1 MVVKGSIKS
10 VARLLET
17 RGFSTIAPFNLF
29 NSREINLN
37 LVLFC
42 PWPIRIPWDRVSI
55 SFFDIMAISIG
66 SFSFFLNKRIMIF
79 EISIFFYISFL
90 LWINY
95 IIIFRILIM
104 SHGNCIFILFHFIV
118 YYLERERRNFI
129 FISCSKYFS

>member
-42 PWPIRIPWDRVSI
+42 PWPIRISWDRVSI

-66 SFSFFLNKRIMIF
+66 SFLFFLNKRIMIF
-79 EISIFFYISFL
+79 EISIFFLYL
-90 LWINY
+90 L
-95 IIIFRILIM
+95 
-104 SHGNCIFILFHFIV
+104 FIV
-118 YYLERERRNFI
+118 D
-129 FISCSKYFS
+129 